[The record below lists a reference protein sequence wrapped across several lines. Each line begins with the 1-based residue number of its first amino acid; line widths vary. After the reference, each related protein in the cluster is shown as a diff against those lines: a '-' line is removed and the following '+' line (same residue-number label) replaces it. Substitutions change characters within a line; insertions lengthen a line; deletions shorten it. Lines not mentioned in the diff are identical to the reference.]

1 MPSRLQG
8 VSTLDLGQDTVMRAA
23 DQEVV
28 QPVQRAEFK
37 PSSTVGLPSDMPR
50 HVYEVWLVCLPVH
63 NASLDPYYH
72 MHDHC

>member
-1 MPSRLQG
+1 MPCPLQG

-28 QPVQRAEFK
+28 QPMQRAQFK

-50 HVYEVWLVCLPVH
+50 HVYEVWPVRLPLH
-63 NASLDPYYH
+63 NASLDRYYH
-72 MHDHC
+72 GA